1 MHKIL
6 RAMFQPVPLALLGL
20 LALALLIWWIGPLIA
35 IAGQVPLE
43 SAAARATAIALL
55 LLAFALRIGYQ
66 RFQTR
71 AGEVNLLRRLFGR
84 PKPEEPIAVQRLRQ
98 GLEQAVRL
106 LRASQHRP
114 AGKLSRLLGLD
125 RQRALY
131 QRPWYLL
138 IGAPGSGKTTALA
151 HCGLHF
157 TRSDQP
163 GIEQVRLAR
172 QAQDENATPGCDW
185 WLGDE
190 ALLLDT
196 AGRYTSQDSGQAS
209 EREGWLGLLALLRQ
223 QRPRQPLNGVILTL
237 SAADLLDHSESAAMR
252 QAPALRA
259 RLQELERQ
267 LGLRLPVYLLVTK
280 ADLIAGFEPFFAA
293 LDQAGRDQVWG
304 CTLPLDG
311 PEASDPAQSLAPR
324 LDALRERLQDQ
335 LLARLQQEPELDR
348 RGAIT
353 GFDQQFAA
361 CCRQLLA
368 WVRAVFAVSEPQQA
382 ALLRG
387 VYFSS
392 AVQQGQPINP
402 LLSRLGQACGLERR
416 WLSSS
421 AGSGRSYFL
430 PRLLRELV
438 FAEQQLAGLAL
449 TGEQRRERLQLGL
462 LAVIAVLSVTLLA
475 AWAVSYR
482 DNSHY
487 VAQVDQ
493 AIAAA
498 RPMLV
503 QASRTADLATL
514 LPLLETV
521 ANISATPTR
530 ASGEPGDGMGLG
542 LFQGDKLDAAARQAS
557 GALLRELL
565 LPRISQRIDQQLREQ
580 DGSDPEFS
588 YEALKAYLML
598 HQPAHFDPAALKAW
612 VLRDWEHQP
621 DGGLNIAGRA
631 ALERQLDALFAA
643 GPLSPP
649 TTPDPALIARSR
661 NRLLQEPLARRI
673 YSRLRREGVGAGF
686 TGFSVLHAVGPEAAL
701 VFARRSGKPLGE
713 VLPGLYTRNGYRQG
727 FGPELDRLSRQLAVE
742 ADWVLGAGAGLQQA
756 QASAIAQQVREL
768 YLADYARTWEAL
780 LADLTLRPSANLAQS
795 VQLARLLS
803 SPDSP
808 LLKLVT
814 AIVRETTLVPAP
826 PAAAD
831 PTSDRLTQ
839 AKAQLGR
846 LFGQDNLP
854 AVIAHPDPAAQR
866 LVDNR
871 FAALRQLVA
880 GEPPSAPIQTV
891 LKRLDEL
898 YLQLSASETA
908 IRDRLPPPA
917 GDAGARLKAE
927 SARLPEPLRSL
938 LPQLA
943 AMGAGQTLSATRQ
956 RLSAEL
962 GQQIGEF
969 CRLATEG
976 RYPFLRSSPRDVTPE
991 DFARLFAPGGL
1002 FDQFFQQ
1009 QLAPH
1014 VDRSSRPWRFRPQQE
1029 QSFGSP
1035 GQLVQFER
1043 AAVIRDVFFGSG
1055 MLRFDFKLL
1064 EAGSGLT
1071 PMTEPATLALEVDGQ
1086 RLAFDPEQ
1094 PRRQSIQWPGPR
1106 SGLTAQLRL
1115 GSELIATEGPW
1126 ALLRLLERARIE
1138 PLGAPEKFK
1147 ASFEAGSQRASFEVS
1162 TASVRNPL
1170 RLRELAEFRCPQ
1182 GL

>member
-1 MHKIL
+1 MNRIL

-20 LALALLIWWIGPLIA
+20 LALAVLIWWIGPLIA
-35 IAGQVPLE
+35 IAGRVPLE
-43 SAAARATAIALL
+43 SATARATAIALL

-66 RFQTR
+66 RFKTR
-71 AGEVNLLRRLFGR
+71 TGEVNLLRRLFGH
-84 PKPEEPIAVQRLRQ
+84 PKPEEPAAVQRLRQ

-106 LRASQHRP
+106 LRASQPRP
-114 AGKLSRLLGLD
+114 TGKLSRLLGLD

-131 QRPWYLL
+131 QWPWYLL

-157 TRSDQP
+157 TRSDSS
-163 GIEQVRLAR
+163 GVEQAR
-172 QAQDENATPGCDW
+172 QAQDDNATSGCDW

-237 SAADLLDHSESAAMR
+237 SAAELLDHSESVAMR

-280 ADLIAGFEPFFAA
+280 ADLIAGFEPFFAG

-348 RGAIT
+348 RGAIA

-368 WVRAVFAVSEPQQA
+368 WVRAVFAVSEPEQA

-392 AVQQGQPINP
+392 AVQQGQPVDP

-416 WLSSS
+416 WLPSSV
-421 AGSGRSYFL
+421 GSGRSYFL

-449 TGEQRRERLQLGL
+449 KGEQRRERLQLGL

-475 AWAVSYR
+475 AWAISYR
-482 DNSHY
+482 HNSHY

-493 AIAAA
+493 AVAAA
-498 RPMLV
+498 RPMLA

-514 LPLLETV
+514 PPLLETV
-521 ANISATPTR
+521 ATISATPTR

-588 YEALKAYLML
+588 HEALKAYLML
-598 HQPAHFDPAALKAW
+598 HEPAHFDPAALKAW
-612 VLRDWEHQP
+612 ILRDWERQP
-621 DGGLNIAGRA
+621 NGGLNIAGRA

-649 TTPDPALIARSR
+649 TTPDPALIARTR

-686 TGFSVLHAVGPEAAL
+686 AGFSVLHAVGPEAAL

-756 QASAIAQQVREL
+756 QAGTLAQQVREL

-814 AIVRETTLVPAP
+814 AIVRETTLAPAP

-908 IRDRLPPPA
+908 IRDRLPPPT

-943 AMGAGQTLSATRQ
+943 AMATGQTLSATRQ

-1064 EAGSGLT
+1064 EAGSSLT

-1086 RLAFDPEQ
+1086 RLVFDPAQ

-1147 ASFEAGSQRASFEVS
+1147 VSFEAGSQRASFEVT

>member
-1 MHKIL
+1 MNKIL

-43 SAAARATAIALL
+43 SATARATAIALL
-55 LLAFALRIGYQ
+55 LLAVALRAGYR
-66 RFQTR
+66 RFKASTGE
-71 AGEVNLLRRLFGR
+71 AGLLHRLFGR
-84 PKPEEPIAVQRLRQ
+84 PQPAEPAEVQRLRR
-98 GLEQAVRL
+98 GLEQAVRRL
-106 LRASQHRP
+106 HENQPGP
-114 AGKLSRLLGLD
+114 AGKLSRLLGLE
-125 RQRALY
+125 RQRPLY

-138 IGAPGSGKTTALA
+138 IGAPGSGKTSALTQS
-151 HCGLHF
+151 GLHF
-157 TRSDQP
+157 TRSDKQ
-163 GIEQVRLAR
+163 GIEPIK
-172 QAQDENATPGCDW
+172 QAKDIGATPDCDW
-185 WLGDE
+185 WFSDE
-190 ALLLDT
+190 AMLLDT
-196 AGRYTSQDSGQAS
+196 AGRYTSQDSGQTG

-237 SAADLLDHSESAAMR
+237 SAVDLLTLSESAAAR
-252 QAPALRA
+252 QAQALRA
-259 RLQELERQ
+259 RLQELEHQ

-280 ADLIAGFEPFFAA
+280 ADLVAGFEPFFAA

-304 CTLPLDG
+304 CTLPWNG
-311 PEASDPAQSLAPR
+311 SEASDPAQALAPR
-324 LDALRERLQDQ
+324 LDALRERLQQQ
-335 LLARLQQEPELDR
+335 LLARLQEEPELDR
-348 RGAIT
+348 RGAIA
-353 GFDQQFAA
+353 GFDQQFATL
-361 CCRQLLA
+361 CRQLLPF
-368 WVRAVFAVSEPQQA
+368 VRAVCAVSEHQQA
-382 ALLRG
+382 PLLRG
-387 VYFSS
+387 VYCCS
-392 AVQQGQPINP
+392 AVQQGQPVDP

-416 WLSSS
+416 WLPSS

-430 PRLLRELV
+430 SRLLRELV

-449 TGEQRRERLQLGL
+449 DGEKRRERLQRGL
-462 LAVIAVLSVTLLA
+462 LAAIAVVSVALLTG
-475 AWAVSYR
+475 WAISYR
-482 DNSHY
+482 HNSRY

-493 AIAAA
+493 AVAAA
-498 RPMLV
+498 RPMLA
-503 QASRTADLATL
+503 QAARTPDLAVL
-514 LPLLETV
+514 LPMLESV

-530 ASGEPGDGMGLG
+530 AWGEPGDGIGLG

-557 GALLRELL
+557 QALLRELL
-565 LPRISQRIDQQLREQ
+565 LPRISQRIGQQLREQ

-588 YEALKAYLML
+588 YQALKAYLML
-598 HQPAHFDPAALKAW
+598 HEPAHLDPAALKAW
-612 VLRDWEHQP
+612 ILRDWEHQP
-621 DGGLNIAGRA
+621 AGGLKLAGRT

-649 TTPDPALIARSR
+649 IAPDPALIARTR
-661 NRLLQEPLARRI
+661 NRLLQEPLPRRI
-673 YSRLRREGVGAGF
+673 YSRLQREGIGAGF
-686 TGFSVLHAVGPEAAL
+686 AGFSVLHAVGPEAAL

-713 VLPGLYTRNGYRQG
+713 LLPGLYTQAGYRQG
-727 FGPELDRLSRQLAVE
+727 FDPELERLGRQLATE

-756 QASAIAQQVREL
+756 QAGTIAQQVREL
-768 YLADYARTWEAL
+768 YLTDYARTWEAL
-780 LADLTLRPSANLAQS
+780 LTDLALRPSANLGQS
-795 VQLARLLS
+795 VQMARLLS

-814 AIVRETTLVPAP
+814 AIVHETTLAPAP
-826 PAAAD
+826 VAAAD
-831 PTSDRLTQ
+831 PAGSRLAQ
-839 AKAQLGR
+839 AKAQLGQ
-846 LFGQDNLP
+846 LFGQDTASAALH
-854 AVIAHPDPAAQR
+854 HPEPAAQR
-866 LVDNR
+866 LVDDR

-880 GEPPSAPIQTV
+880 GEPQAAPIQAV

-898 YLQLSASETA
+898 YLQLAASEIA

-917 GDAGARLKAE
+917 GDAGARLQAE

-943 AMGAGQTLSATRQ
+943 AMGSGQTLNATRQ

-962 GQQIGEF
+962 DQQIGEF

-976 RYPFLRSSPRDVTPE
+976 RYPFLRSSSRDVTPE

-1014 VDRSSRPWRFRPQQE
+1014 VDSASRPWRFRPQQQ

-1043 AAVIRDVFFGSG
+1043 AAMIRDVFFGTG

-1071 PMTEPATLALEVDGQ
+1071 PLTELPPLALEVDGQ
-1086 RLAFDPEQ
+1086 RLVFDPEQ

-1106 SGLTAQLRL
+1106 SGLTAQLRI
-1115 GSELIATEGPW
+1115 GSGLIAAEGPW
-1126 ALLRLLERARIE
+1126 ALFRLLDRARIE

-1147 ASFEAGSQRASFEVS
+1147 ASFEAGSQRASFEVT

>member
-1 MHKIL
+1 MNKIL

-43 SAAARATAIALL
+43 STTARATAIALL
-55 LLAFALRIGYQ
+55 LLAVGL
-66 RFQTR
+66 R
-71 AGEVNLLRRLFGR
+71 AGYRRFKARTGEASLLRRLFGR
-84 PKPEEPIAVQRLRQ
+84 PQPAEPATVQRLRQ

-106 LRASQHRP
+106 LRESQPRP

-125 RQRALY
+125 RQRPLY

-151 HCGLHF
+151 QSGLPF
-157 TRSDQP
+157 TRSDKP
-163 GIEQVRLAR
+163 GIKQIK
-172 QAQDENATPGCDW
+172 QAKDMGATPDCDW
-185 WLGDE
+185 WLSDE
-190 ALLLDT
+190 AVLLDT
-196 AGRYTSQDSGQAS
+196 AGRYTSQDSGHAS
-209 EREGWLGLLALLRQ
+209 DREGWLGLLGLLRQ

-237 SAADLLDHSESAAMR
+237 SAGDLLTLSDSAAAR
-252 QAPALRA
+252 QAQALRA
-259 RLQELERQ
+259 RLQELEHQ

-293 LDQAGRDQVWG
+293 LDPAGRDQVWG
-304 CTLPLDG
+304 CTLPWDG
-311 PEASDPAQSLAPR
+311 PAASDPVQSLPPR
-324 LDALRERLQDQ
+324 LDALRERLQQQ
-335 LLARLQQEPELDR
+335 LLARLQEEPELDR
-348 RGAIT
+348 RSVIA
-353 GFDQQFAA
+353 GFDQQFAT
-361 CCRQLLA
+361 CCRQLLPF
-368 WVRAVFAVSEPQQA
+368 VRAVFAVSEHQQA
-382 ALLRG
+382 PLLRG
-387 VYFSS
+387 VYCCS
-392 AVQQGQPINP
+392 AVQQGQPVDP
-402 LLSRLGQACGLERR
+402 LLSRLNQACSLERR
-416 WLSSS
+416 WRPSWV
-421 AGSGRSYFL
+421 GNDRSYFL
-430 PRLLRELV
+430 SRLLRELV
-438 FAEQQLAGLAL
+438 FAEQQLAGL
-449 TGEQRRERLQLGL
+449 EQGDKKRRERLHLGL
-462 LAVIAVLSVTLLA
+462 LAAIAAVSVALLA
-475 AWAVSYR
+475 GWAISYR
-482 DNSHY
+482 NNSRY

-493 AIAAA
+493 AVAAVRPQLAHAA
-498 RPMLV
+498 RTPDLAALLPML
-503 QASRTADLATL
+503 D
-514 LPLLETV
+514 TV
-521 ANISATPTR
+521 ANISVTPTQ
-530 ASGEPGDGMGLG
+530 AVSEPATGMGLG

-557 GALLRELL
+557 QALLRELL

-598 HQPAHFDPAALKAW
+598 HEPAHFDPAVLKAW
-612 VLRDWEHQP
+612 ILRDWEQQTT
-621 DGGLNIAGRA
+621 GRLNLAGRA
-631 ALERQLDALFAA
+631 VLERQLDALFAA

-649 TTPDPALIARSR
+649 IAPDPALITRTR

-673 YSRLRREGVGAGF
+673 YSRLQREGIGAGF
-686 TGFSVLHAVGPEAAL
+686 AGFSVLHAVGPEAGL

-713 VLPGLYTRNGYRQG
+713 LLPGLYTRAGYRQG
-727 FGPELDRLSRQLAVE
+727 FGPKLEHLSRQLATE
-742 ADWVLGAGAGLQQA
+742 ADWVLDAGAGIQQA
-756 QASAIAQQVREL
+756 QASAIAEQVREL
-768 YLADYARTWEAL
+768 YLADYARTWETL
-780 LADLTLRPSANLAQS
+780 LTDLTLRPSTHLSQS
-795 VQLARLLS
+795 VQMARLLS

-814 AIVRETTLVPAP
+814 ATVHETTLAPAP
-826 PAAAD
+826 VAAAA
-831 PTSDRLTQ
+831 PAGSRLAQ
-839 AKAQLGR
+839 AKVQLGQ
-846 LFGQDNLP
+846 LFGHDSTSAL
-854 AVIAHPDPAAQR
+854 IPDPEPAAQR
-866 LVDNR
+866 LVDDR

-880 GEPPSAPIQTV
+880 GEPQSAPIQAV

-898 YLQLSASETA
+898 YLQLAASETA

-917 GDAGARLKAE
+917 GDADARLKAE

-943 AMGAGQTLSATRQ
+943 AMGNGQTLSATRQ

-976 RYPFLRSSPRDVTPE
+976 RYPFLRSSSRDVTPE

-1009 QLAPH
+1009 HLAPH
-1014 VDRSSRPWRFRPQQE
+1014 VDSASRPWRFRPQQQ

-1043 AAVIRDVFFGSG
+1043 AAMIRDVFFGTG

-1071 PMTEPATLALEVDGQ
+1071 PLTEPTTLALEVDGQ
-1086 RLAFDPEQ
+1086 QLVFDPAQ

-1115 GSELIATEGPW
+1115 GSERIAAEGPW
-1126 ALLRLLERARIE
+1126 ALFRLLDRARIE
-1138 PLGAPEKFK
+1138 PLGAPEKFR
-1147 ASFEAGSQRASFEVS
+1147 ASFEAGSQRASFEV
-1162 TASVRNPL
+1162 TAASVRNPL